1 MPKYKATAYIRL
13 SYTDDHSSESD
24 SVSNQRKLIENFV
37 ERNPDIEVVSEK
49 IDDGYSGI
57 IFDRP
62 AFKEMMQDVTDGNI
76 NCVIVKDLSRLG
88 REYIETGRYL
98 RRVFPAY
105 GVRFIAITDSIDTAH
120 DSGDDLTVS
129 VKNIM
134 NEAYCRDISIKTR
147 SSLDV
152 KRRNGD
158 FVGAFPVY
166 GYMKAEDNKNLLVP
180 DPYAARVVCDIFRMR
195 LEGASA
201 SKIASELNRLGI
213 LSPLAYKKNNGLPYA
228 KKGYADKADCKWSA
242 TTIIR
247 ILQDETYTGTLV
259 QGKQG
264 TPHYKIK
271 QMEQRPASEW
281 VRVPDAHEALIAR
294 QDFELVQRIKGLD
307 TRTSPNEDTVYLF
320 SGILICGCCGSR
332 MTRKTNRANGKEYH
346 YYYCPTG
353 KKKGCAHPV
362 MLKESSLIDC
372 VRDSLKAYIGNI
384 ASLEALLS
392 GIDQSSINQALAKE
406 YSDHITDNERRLEQV
421 LEFKARLYESL
432 VGGMLTKEE
441 YASYKA
447 KYTKQAEDIRE
458 SVRILKEKL
467 SEVLENRSERNRWI
481 SQFTQFSTL
490 ETLDRRALIHS
501 QLRFS
506 QPDKKKRDYPLKG
519 KAFCGCCGHA
529 LSRTM
534 NKTSYYY
541 CRHSEADEES
551 RCHKMRINAA
561 ELEQA
566 VFLTLK
572 KQMEATA
579 PLAPDGT
586 LRADT
591 SVPERAEYEQQIE
604 ALQDGKRT
612 LYERYLMDEIDLN
625 TYKAE
630 KAACDEL
637 LLKTKNAYATVLAQA
652 KQKQDEQARQD
663 SRKEASK
670 AIFDADTLTTE
681 LAELLI
687 DRVLVYPDKHIEIAY
702 KIQDIF
708 D

>member
-1 MPKYKATAYIRL
+1 MREQSGRKECFFMPKYKAAAYIRL

-180 DPYAARVVCDIFRMR
+180 DPYASRVVCDIFRMR

-353 KKKGCAHPV
+353 KKKDCAHPV

-384 ASLEALLS
+384 ASLEALLT

-458 SVRILKEKL
+458 SVRVLKEKL
-467 SEVLENRSERNRWI
+467 TEVLENRSERNRWI

-490 ETLDRRALIHS
+490 ETLDRRALIHMVQS
-501 QLRFS
+501 IRVRGKKELDITFTHEDEYKKALQL
-506 QPDKKKRDYPLKG
+506 
-519 KAFCGCCGHA
+519 
-529 LSRTM
+529 
-534 NKTSYYY
+534 
-541 CRHSEADEES
+541 
-551 RCHKMRINAA
+551 
-561 ELEQA
+561 
-566 VFLTLK
+566 LTLAAQQK
-572 KQMEATA
+572 
-579 PLAPDGT
+579 D
-586 LRADT
+586 
-591 SVPERAEYEQQIE
+591 YEQ
-604 ALQDGKRT
+604 
-612 LYERYLMDEIDLN
+612 
-625 TYKAE
+625 
-630 KAACDEL
+630 
-637 LLKTKNAYATVLAQA
+637 
-652 KQKQDEQARQD
+652 
-663 SRKEASK
+663 RK
-670 AIFDADTLTTE
+670 
-681 LAELLI
+681 
-687 DRVLVYPDKHIEIAY
+687 VG
-702 KIQDIF
+702 
-708 D
+708 

>member
-37 ERNPDIEVVSEK
+37 EHNPDIEVVSEK

-201 SKIASELNRLGI
+201 SKIAAELNRLGI

-228 KKGYADKADCKWSA
+228 KKGYADKTDCKWSA

-264 TPHYKIK
+264 TPHYKIN

-307 TRTSPNEDTVYLF
+307 TRTSPNEDTVHLF

-332 MTRKTNRANGKEYH
+332 MTRKTNRYKDKEYH

-353 KKKGCAHPV
+353 KKNGCTSSV
-362 MLKESSLIDC
+362 MVKESDLIEC
-372 VRDSLKAYIGNI
+372 VQDSLKGHIENV
-384 ASLEALLS
+384 ASLDALLS
-392 GIDQSSINQALAKE
+392 SISQERINRELAQE
-406 YSDHITDNERRLEQV
+406 YAAQIRVNEKRVAQTEG
-421 LEFKARLYESL
+421 FKAKLYENL
-432 VGGMLTKEE
+432 VSGILTKEE
-441 YASYKA
+441 FLSYKR
-447 KYTKQAEDIRE
+447 KYNADIELLQKAIAEWN
-458 SVRILKEKL
+458 EKL
-467 SEVLENRSERNRWI
+467 TDVLENRSERNRWI
-481 SQFTQFSTL
+481 NHFMQFSTM
-490 ETLDRRALIHS
+490 EDIDRRAVMQLIRS
-501 QLRFS
+501 IRVM
-506 QPDKKKRDYPLKG
+506 G
-519 KAFCGCCGHA
+519 K
-529 LSRTM
+529 
-534 NKTSYYY
+534 
-541 CRHSEADEES
+541 
-551 RCHKMRINAA
+551 
-561 ELEQA
+561 
-566 VFLTLK
+566 
-572 KQMEATA
+572 
-579 PLAPDGT
+579 
-586 LRADT
+586 
-591 SVPERAEYEQQIE
+591 
-604 ALQDGKRT
+604 
-612 LYERYLMDEIDLN
+612 
-625 TYKAE
+625 
-630 KAACDEL
+630 DEL
-637 LLKTKNAYATVLAQA
+637 HIEFNY
-652 KQKQDEQARQD
+652 QDEYQ
-663 SRKEASK
+663 K
-670 AIFDADTLTTE
+670 AVS
-681 LAELLI
+681 LAEQ
-687 DRVLVYPDKHIEIAY
+687 IAAHNEER
-702 KIQDIF
+702 KVG
-708 D
+708 

>member
-1 MPKYKATAYIRL
+1 MPKYKAAAYIRL

-166 GYMKAEDNKNLLVP
+166 GYMKAEGNKNLLVP

-372 VRDSLKAYIGNI
+372 VRDCLKAYIGNI
-384 ASLEALLS
+384 ASLEALLT

-458 SVRILKEKL
+458 SVRVLKEKL
-467 SEVLENRSERNRWI
+467 TEVLENRSERNRWI

-490 ETLDRRALIHS
+490 ETLDRRALIHMVQS
-501 QLRFS
+501 IRVRG
-506 QPDKKKRDYPLKG
+506 KKELDIT
-519 KAFCGCCGHA
+519 FTH
-529 LSRTM
+529 
-534 NKTSYYY
+534 
-541 CRHSEADEES
+541 EDEY
-551 RCHKMRINAA
+551 
-561 ELEQA
+561 
-566 VFLTLK
+566 K
-572 KQMEATA
+572 K
-579 PLAPDGT
+579 
-586 LRADT
+586 
-591 SVPERAEYEQQIE
+591 
-604 ALQDGKRT
+604 ALQLLALAAQQKD
-612 LYERYLMDEIDLN
+612 
-625 TYKAE
+625 YK
-630 KAACDEL
+630 
-637 LLKTKNAYATVLAQA
+637 Q
-652 KQKQDEQARQD
+652 
-663 SRKEASK
+663 RK
-670 AIFDADTLTTE
+670 
-681 LAELLI
+681 
-687 DRVLVYPDKHIEIAY
+687 VG
-702 KIQDIF
+702 
-708 D
+708 